1 MVLDQ
6 LLVLWPAFVIGI
18 LHTLMPCEDKAIFC
32 FWSFGISKD
41 WKNSMT
47 ILMRYG
53 AGLMTANV
61 SIGAVTSLFSLI
73 FTFIPIENYV
83 FNFFGALVSI
93 IVAIYMLF
101 YIFTRQY
108 TPHSKH
114 TDELKLDIDWQSKRT
129 PYILGILAGAPP
141 CIFEILIYTQC
152 FTWTL
157 SYGILS
163 GLLTIISFSI
173 GTFLGLFPL
182 AMLSQY
188 GSRIRK
194 SSQKKSSILSLIM
207 IILIIFFNT
216 IILFLSLF
224 RIEIFP
230 YEPEV

>member
-47 ILMRYG
+47 TLMRYG
-53 AGLMTANV
+53 AGLMTANI
-61 SIGAVTSLFSLI
+61 SIGVVTSLSSLI
-73 FTFIPIENYV
+73 FTLIPIENYV
-83 FNFFGALVSI
+83 NNFYGALVSI
-93 IVAIYMLF
+93 IVSIYML
-101 YIFTRQY
+101 IFIITRQY

-114 TDELKLDIDWQSKRT
+114 ADELKLDIDWKRKRT
-129 PYILGILAGAPP
+129 PYIFGILAGIPP

-152 FTWTL
+152 FTWSL
-157 SYGILS
+157 SYGLIS
-163 GLLTIISFSI
+163 GLLTITSFSV

-182 AMLSQY
+182 AMISQY

-194 SSQKKSSILSLIM
+194 SSRKKSSKLSIIM
-207 IILIIFFNT
+207 IILIIFFN
-216 IILFLSLF
+216 IIIIVLSF
-224 RIEIFP
+224 YRIEIFP

>member
-6 LLVLWPAFVIGI
+6 LLVLWPAFIIGI

-61 SIGAVTSLFSLI
+61 SIGAIASLFSLI
-73 FTFIPIENYV
+73 FVSIPIENYV
-83 FNFFGALVSI
+83 YNFFGGLVSI

-101 YIFTRQY
+101 YIFTREY
-108 TPHSKH
+108 TLHSKH
-114 TDELKLDIDWQSKRT
+114 AEELKLDIDWQRKRT
-129 PYILGILAGAPP
+129 PYILGILAGALP

-152 FTWTL
+152 FTLTL

-163 GLLTIISFSI
+163 GLLTVISFSI

-182 AMLSQY
+182 AMVSQY
-188 GSRIRK
+188 GLRITK
-194 SSQKKSSILSLIM
+194 SSQNKSSILSLIM

-216 IILFLSLF
+216 IIIFFSLF
-224 RIEIFP
+224 RIDIFP
-230 YEPEV
+230 YEADV